1 MECIIKLNDCEIL
14 GSGCEGS
21 VYLTPE
27 GYALKVFTS
36 IKSAESEAEILKK
49 TESSRFFPNLLLK
62 VSNIV
67 IRDCVHGETLYEY
80 LKIKGLSFKTSTEII
95 DLIEDLKRLKFKRI
109 NIRNAHIFIDNNENI
124 MVIDPR
130 KSYDKLT
137 PYPKDIIKVLL
148 KLNLFD
154 DFIKNVVIYKPEL
167 LSYWIDGYNYV
178 VNMYRH
184 VLRYKC

>member
-1 MECIIKLNDCEIL
+1 MEYIIKLNDCEIL

-27 GYALKVFTS
+27 GYALKVFNS
-36 IKSAESEAEILKK
+36 IKSAESEANILKN
-49 TESSRFFPNLLLK
+49 TEDSRFFPKLLLK

-67 IRDCVHGETLYEY
+67 IRECVHGETLYEY
-80 LKIKGLSFKTSTEII
+80 LKEHGLSFKVSKELI
-95 DLIEDLKRLKFKRI
+95 DLIEDLKILKFKRI
-109 NIRNAHIFIDNNENI
+109 NIRNAHIFVNNKENI

-130 KSYDKLT
+130 KSYDKVT

-154 DFIKNVVIYKPEL
+154 DFIKHVVDYKPEL
-167 LSYWIDGYNYV
+167 LPYWIDGYNYV
-178 VNMYRH
+178 VNIYRH
-184 VLRYKC
+184 VLRYKY